1 MHFLCSRLV
10 RDVTNLSKRAGIAS
24 FAFSGRFSTSKR
36 NGSITTMCQKN
47 FPLFSLPGG
56 QGGVEE
62 QGSPHPRSFC
72 AVMDLVICG
81 FCSPPVHGAFS
92 PPYLPS
98 SLNCLIRDLGSNHRT
113 SRELSCSS
121 HIAVTHCDASP
132 YAPFD
137 FKKRQIPFERL
148 NNLLACIYIYF
159 NYSFFKA
166 ATIKFC
172 LK

>member
-1 MHFLCSRLV
+1 M
-10 RDVTNLSKRAGIAS
+10 
-24 FAFSGRFSTSKR
+24 
-36 NGSITTMCQKN
+36 
-47 FPLFSLPGG
+47 
-56 QGGVEE
+56 EE

-92 PPYLPS
+92 PPYLPA

>member
-10 RDVTNLSKRAGIAS
+10 RDVTNLSKWAGIAS

-72 AVMDLVICG
+72 AVIGPCYLWVL
-81 FCSPPVHGAFS
+81 
-92 PPYLPS
+92 LPS
-98 SLNCLIRDLGSNHRT
+98 RARGLFTPLSPSQLELPDKRPGVKPPHITGALVLLTHRRDSLWRFSLCTLWLQEEAN
-113 SRELSCSS
+113 
-121 HIAVTHCDASP
+121 
-132 YAPFD
+132 
-137 FKKRQIPFERL
+137 
-148 NNLLACIYIYF
+148 
-159 NYSFFKA
+159 SFWKA
-166 ATIKFC
+166 Q
-172 LK
+172 